1 MLPDP
6 PSLTSHTLSSNV
18 AHMTE
23 QAAPN
28 REILTIKETAELTGI
43 SIRTWRFWR
52 TNGETATPRSFK
64 LGRAIYYKRADVEAW
79 IEAKYAEGR

>member
-1 MLPDP
+1 
-6 PSLTSHTLSSNV
+6 
-18 AHMTE
+18 MTE

-28 REILTIKETAELTGI
+28 REILTLKEVEALTGI
-43 SIRTWRFWR
+43 SSRTWRYWR

-79 IEAKYAEGR
+79 IEDRYQDGH